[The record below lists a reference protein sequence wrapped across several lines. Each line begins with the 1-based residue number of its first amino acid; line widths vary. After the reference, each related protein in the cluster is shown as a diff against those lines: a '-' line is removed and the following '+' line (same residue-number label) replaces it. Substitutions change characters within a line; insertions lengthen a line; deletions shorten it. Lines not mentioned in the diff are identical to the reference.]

1 MADVNVQLSLVEVA
15 DNQDGVISPGESFQV
30 DVSFVPDADNTA
42 VVAGAVDLLFDAD
55 NFTVDEITYGQD
67 FDYVYDDTAPEELQF
82 DPPRNSGQTPVEG
95 EDVDDGVLEEVGAT
109 YELLPEP
116 NSEPPNVP
124 IPAPQVDLLFSVRL
138 TAKDSFDGSETTIS
152 TEAAEDDIS
161 ITLTQGTEPGTDID
175 GNPIT
180 DPDGN
185 QIAVLSQTP
194 PEQAT
199 DISYGSLGLSL
210 LGDDDT
216 PEPPQSDTIELFR
229 FRNTSFD
236 SGTYLFVGE
245 GERDSILDNPDFN
258 ETFELEGDGN
268 AAFVAS
274 TGEGDNLIPFYRLA
288 SLDVPGTYLF
298 VSDGEYDA
306 IFAEDSDQRDKW
318 EKEGLDSEGED
329 IAEFYL
335 YDGSAN
341 LGVEFNRFQNTQ
353 NGTFLYAGPDETEAI
368 ESDPNL
374 SNLFVNQ
381 GVAFESL

>member
-116 NSEPPNVP
+116 NSEPPNIP

-138 TAKDSFDGSETTIS
+138 TAKESFDGSETTIS
-152 TEAAEDDIS
+152 TESAEDDIS
-161 ITLTQGTEPGTDID
+161 ITLTQGTEPGTD
-175 GNPIT
+175 
-180 DPDGN
+180 

-194 PEQAT
+194 PEQVT
-199 DISYGSLGLSL
+199 DIEYGSLDLSL
-210 LGDDDT
+210 LGDDGT

-236 SGTYLFVGE
+236 SGTYLFVGAE
-245 GERDSILDNPDFN
+245 ERDGILDNPDFN

-274 TGEGDNLIPFYRLA
+274 TGEGDDLIPFYRLA

-318 EKEGLDSEGED
+318 EKEGLDGEGED

-341 LGVEFNRFQNTQ
+341 LGVEFNRFQNTE